1 MIFILDHKALLE
13 KILLLLLDC
22 DWLNFDGLRL
32 RRLRRVWS
40 YHGLLHLPGAGAELQ
55 QSVGAADED
64 PPLPGLGVGV
74 CVVRGA
80 LLPQPRQ
87 QLGGLLLVQHD
98 GNTRGHPDGD

>member
-1 MIFILDHKALLE
+1 MIFILDR
-13 KILLLLLDC
+13 LLDC
-22 DWLNFDGLRL
+22 DWLNFDGL

-64 PPLPGLGVGV
+64 PPLPGLGV
-74 CVVRGA
+74 CVVRGV

-98 GNTRGHPDGD
+98 GNTRGHPDAD

>member
-1 MIFILDHKALLE
+1 MIFILDHEALLE
-13 KILLLLLDC
+13 MILLLLYC
-22 DWLNFDGLRL
+22 DWLNFDGL

-74 CVVRGA
+74 CVVRGV

-98 GNTRGHPDGD
+98 GNTRGHPDAD